1 MKPISL
7 RTLIGTIAL
16 TVAVVTTVAV
26 PSGYWLI
33 GQANISRDLDL
44 KARIIAGRVARY
56 IYQHDELW
64 RYQSAR
70 ITELVE
76 LNEADDDDFHRQV
89 VDGAGR
95 MVADAGRKGDNPVVA
110 RTAPIVV
117 AGETVGHVEAAG
129 SLRALLQE
137 TAIVALLSFALG
149 FGAFLALRVFPL
161 RVLDRTIEKLE
172 TANRTIQEANVRLH
186 ERNQD
191 LQQRDHELQTQN
203 ARFDA
208 ALTNMAQGLC
218 MFDRELRL
226 VVANHRFAE
235 VFALPPE
242 GVKPGMPLPELI
254 GLAVAAGHLTEQEA
268 EDTLADLRRIWTSGK
283 QVVAIRQWAGRTLS
297 ANYQPLGDGG
307 WLATYEDVTERRL
320 AEAKIAHMAR
330 HDGVT
335 DLPNRLFFREHMA
348 KTLEGMAR
356 DQHLAVFCLDLDH
369 FKSIN
374 DALGHPLGDRLLKLV
389 AERVRK
395 CLRETDLVAR
405 LGGDEFAIVQRGCAQ
420 PQGSTALAQRLIET
434 VGAPYQV
441 DGHQVVAGTSI
452 GISIAPTDADDPDLL
467 LQHADLALYRAKA
480 DGRGT
485 YRYFEAAMDAR
496 MRARRT
502 LELDLRRAIA
512 NQELTVFYQP
522 LITVATEEITGFE
535 ALVRWNHPTRGLVSP
550 ADFIPL
556 AEETGLVLPLDEW
569 VLRQACRDAAKWP
582 GDIHVAVNLSAA
594 QFRNQSLSSLIVSAL
609 ASSHLRP
616 DRLELEVTESVLLQE
631 NEVTLATLNQL
642 RLLGVRISMDD
653 FGTGYS
659 SLSYLRSFPFD
670 KIKIDRSFIS
680 ELSAKP
686 DSLAII
692 RAVTGLGRSLGM
704 TTTAEGVE
712 TREQFERLKLEG
724 CDECQGY
731 LFGRPQPLAEVERL
745 LIKHRPPAEAVA

>member
-33 GQANISRDLDL
+33 GQANVSRDLDL
-44 KARIIAGRVARY
+44 KARIIAGRLARY

-64 RYQSAR
+64 QYQRVR
-70 ITELVE
+70 IAELIE
-76 LNEADDDDFHRQV
+76 LTEADDDGFYRRV
-89 VDGAGR
+89 VGSADR
-95 MVADAGRKGDNPVVA
+95 PVADAGRQGDNPVMTR
-110 RTAPIVV
+110 RTPIVV
-117 AGETVGHVEAAG
+117 SGATVGRVEVQA
-129 SLRALLQE
+129 SLRPLLRE
-137 TAIVALLSFALG
+137 TAVVALLSFALG
-149 FGAFLALRVFPL
+149 FSAFLALRVFPL
-161 RVLDRTIEKLE
+161 RVLDRTIEELK
-172 TANRTIQEANVRLH
+172 TANRTIQDANVSLQ

-191 LQQRDHELQTQN
+191 LQQRDEALQTQN

-218 MFDRELRL
+218 MFDREQRL
-226 VVANHRFAE
+226 VVANHRLAE
-235 VFALPPE
+235 ILALPPE
-242 GVKPGMPLPELI
+242 RVKPGMSLRELVE
-254 GLAVAAGHLTEQEA
+254 AAAAGGLISGRQTDDVFA
-268 EDTLADLRRIWTSGK
+268 ELQRIWTGGK
-283 QVVAIRQWAGRTLS
+283 QVMAIREWIDRTIS
-297 ANYQPLGDGG
+297 AIYQPLGDGG
-307 WLATYEDVTERRL
+307 WIFTYEDITERRL
-320 AEAKIAHMAR
+320 AEAKIFHMAR

-335 DLPNRLFFREHMA
+335 ELPNRLFFREHMA

-356 DQHLAVFCLDLDH
+356 DQQLAVFCLDLDH

-374 DALGHPLGDRLLKLV
+374 DTLGHPIGDRLLKFA

-395 CLRETDLVAR
+395 CLRDTDLVAR
-405 LGGDEFAIVQRGCAQ
+405 LGGDEFAILQRGSEQ
-420 PQGSTALAQRLIET
+420 PQASTALAQRLIET
-434 VGAPYQV
+434 LGAPYQI
-441 DGHQVVAGTSI
+441 DGHHVVIGTSI

-496 MRARRT
+496 MRARRE
-502 LELDLRRAIA
+502 LELDLRRALA

-522 LITVATEEITGFE
+522 LINAATEEITGFE

-556 AEETGLVLPLDEW
+556 AEETGLVLPLDEL
-569 VLRQACRDAAKWP
+569 VLRQACSDAAKWP
-582 GDIHVAVNLSAA
+582 DDIHVAVNLSAA
-594 QFRNQSLSSLIVSAL
+594 QFRNHSLSSLIVSAL
-609 ASSHLRP
+609 ASSQLRP
-616 DRLELEVTESVLLQE
+616 DRLELEITESVLLHE
-631 NEVTLATLNQL
+631 NDVTLATLNQL

-712 TREQFERLKLEG
+712 TREQFERLKREG
-724 CDECQGY
+724 CDEVQGY

-745 LIKHRPPAEAVA
+745 IAKSRPAAAAVA